1 MSKYRLRMGN
11 QTRFCEGGRWW
22 SCPLTRASIKRAP
35 TVKQSQGLL
44 QPIYIYYFWKDIA
57 LQRVKLF
64 LKETIYLVHWRRFF
78 KNNLRLIKVTLAAIK
93 DHKEI

>member
-1 MSKYRLRMGN
+1 MGD

-44 QPIYIYYFWKDIA
+44 QPIYIYLFYEGYRTRTSKVIFKRNHLLGA
-57 LQRVKLF
+57 LASVF
-64 LKETIYLVHWRRFF
+64 
-78 KNNLRLIKVTLAAIK
+78 
-93 DHKEI
+93 